1 MLWLLQHRCG
11 NVGTPLHRKLAIAK
25 AKCARLVLHLFE
37 KKFPD
42 DARPRQAIEAAEA
55 YGESAAAYAAAYA
68 ADAARRQANMRM
80 CQIVREHI
88 SLQEITEATS

>member
-55 YGESAAAYAAAYA
+55 YGESAAAYAAAAYA
-68 ADAARRQANMRM
+68 AAYAAAAAREKAREKQA
-80 CQIVREHI
+80 
-88 SLQEITEATS
+88 EIIRTILEP

>member
-68 ADAARRQANMRM
+68 AAAADAPRIERDAQATDL
-80 CQIVREHI
+80 RE
-88 SLQEITEATS
+88 LLGAA